1 MPSVTLYFKVHQPY
15 RLHHYELK
23 DVNVIHS
30 YIDTEATKKAIDVM
44 SDECY
49 LPANEII
56 YSLLK
61 EYKGKFK
68 VAFSISG
75 VTLEIL
81 DRYRPDVMKSFR
93 QLVRTGDVEILA
105 ETYYNSLSWLHS
117 KPEFERQIKKHGE
130 IVKRL
135 LGTEPVVFRN
145 TELIYNNELAAFIA
159 KLGYKGILCEG
170 LQKILNGRTASHVY
184 ASPGNG
190 DFGLLLRNV
199 NLSDDIAFRF
209 DDESWNE
216 YPLTAE
222 KFASWIHSHQEED
235 GNINLFMDYETFGIH
250 KKSST
255 GIFDFLKALPGHVLS
270 NESYVFTTPSEAL
283 ENNYPKGI
291 YDVPQTI
298 SWEDKSADNCVWCE
312 TMEQNNTLRKI
323 YSLCN
328 SVYSGD
334 NESITET
341 WGKLQSADYFYYM
354 SNDNLITKKVKAAG
368 NPYPGNES
376 AYRNYLNILTD
387 LELSLIKYNLEK
399 YKTKNTHV
407 NNLY

>member
-30 YIDTEATKKAIDVM
+30 YIDTEATKKAINVIA
-44 SDECY
+44 DECY

-56 YSLLK
+56 YALLK
-61 EYKGKFK
+61 QYAGKFK
-68 VAFSISG
+68 IAFSISG

-81 DRYRPDVMKSFR
+81 DRYRPDVLHSFR
-93 QLVRTGDVEILA
+93 KIVKTGNAEILA

-117 KPEFERQIKKHGE
+117 KPEFERQVKKHDA

-135 LGTEPVVFRN
+135 LGTEPSVFRN
-145 TELIYNNELAAFIA
+145 TELIYNNELAVFIA
-159 KLGYKGILCEG
+159 KLGYKGLLCEG
-170 LQKILNGRTASHVY
+170 SQRILDGRTPNQVY
-184 ASPGNG
+184 AAPGNG

-199 NLSDDIAFRF
+199 NMSDDIAFRF
-209 DDESWNE
+209 DDTNWNE

-222 KFASWIHSHQEED
+222 KFAAWIHGHAD
-235 GNINLFMDYETFGIH
+235 GNLNLFLDYETFGIH
-250 KKSST
+250 KKAST
-255 GIFDFLKALPGHVLS
+255 GIFDFLKALPEHILMDENYS
-270 NESYVFTTPSEAL
+270 FSTPSAVL
-283 ENNYPKGI
+283 ADHYPVGV

-298 SWEDKSADNCVWCE
+298 SWEDRSADNCVWCE
-312 TMEQNNTLRKI
+312 TMEQHNTLRKI

-334 NESITET
+334 NESMTET

-354 SNDNLITKKVKAAG
+354 GKEDTLTKKAKAAG
-368 NPYPGNES
+368 NPYPCNES
-376 AYRNYLNILTD
+376 AYHNYLNILTD
-387 LELSLIKYNLEK
+387 LELSLIRFNLEK
-399 YKTKNTHV
+399 YKTGSTYI